1 MLQGN
6 IDYNKTHLLCHY
18 LSYNLINQ
26 FSNHYSTEIYFSFI
40 QLKVFKL
47 NGLFKPINKMVKY
60 RLTSN

>member
-6 IDYNKTHLLCHY
+6 IDYNKTYLLCHY

-26 FSNHYSTEIYFSFI
+26 FSNNYSTEIHFSFI

-47 NGLFKPINKMVKY
+47 NGLFKQINKMVKY